1 MDDKEFREI
10 VKSLPS
16 YQRLSFIH
24 GERLFIRDADS
35 YRITSIQALY
45 EMVSRPVGMIVT
57 SEKLSKQ
64 QREEL
69 LAESDGYTPMVAR
82 TRSTLTFD
90 FGLPA
95 RLVPPD
101 LSNEVRN
108 GLITDIDITAI
119 GDGEPK
125 QIRPI
130 ICSRGQ
136 QIWCDRDEHPDC
148 FERLKISE
156 DEDHLTD
163 DQVWLAIGI
172 MILLILIILFSVFPN
187 P

>member
-1 MDDKEFREI
+1 MDDKEFQEI

-35 YRITSIQALY
+35 YRIVSIQALY
-45 EMVSRPVGMIVT
+45 ELASRPTGIIVT

-69 LAESDGYTPMVAR
+69 LAE
-82 TRSTLTFD
+82 
-90 FGLPA
+90 
-95 RLVPPD
+95 LV
-101 LSNEVRN
+101 
-108 GLITDIDITAI
+108 DIDITAI

-130 ICSRGQ
+130 ICRRGQ
-136 QIWCDRDEHPDC
+136 QIWCYNGEHPDC
-148 FERLKISE
+148 YERLKNSD

-163 DQVWLAIGI
+163 GQVWVAIGI
-172 MILLILIILFSVFPN
+172 IILLILIISFSAFPN
-187 P
+187 S

>member
-1 MDDKEFREI
+1 MDDKEFQEI

-35 YRITSIQALY
+35 YRIVSIQALY
-45 EMVSRPVGMIVT
+45 ELASRPTGIIVT

-69 LAESDGYTPMVAR
+69 LAE
-82 TRSTLTFD
+82 
-90 FGLPA
+90 
-95 RLVPPD
+95 LV
-101 LSNEVRN
+101 
-108 GLITDIDITAI
+108 DIDITAI

-136 QIWCDRDEHPDC
+136 QIWCYNGEHPDC
-148 FERLKISE
+148 YERLKNSD

-163 DQVWLAIGI
+163 GQVWVAIGI
-172 MILLILIILFSVFPN
+172 IILLILIISFSAFPN
-187 P
+187 S

>member
-24 GERLFIRDADS
+24 GERLFIRDADG
-35 YRITSIQALY
+35 YRIVSIQALY
-45 EMVSRPVGMIVT
+45 ELASRPTGIIVT

-64 QREEL
+64 QHEEL
-69 LAESDGYTPMVAR
+69 LAE
-82 TRSTLTFD
+82 
-90 FGLPA
+90 
-95 RLVPPD
+95 LV
-101 LSNEVRN
+101 
-108 GLITDIDITAI
+108 DIDITAI

-136 QIWCDRDEHPDC
+136 QIWCYNGEHPDC
-148 FERLKISE
+148 YERLKNSD

-163 DQVWLAIGI
+163 GQVWVAIGVI
-172 MILLILIILFSVFPN
+172 IFIILIISFSVFPN
-187 P
+187 L

>member
-1 MDDKEFREI
+1 MKHEDFEKVIE
-10 VKSLPS
+10 SLPS
-16 YQRLSFIH
+16 YQRLAFIH
-24 GERLFIRDADS
+24 GERLFIRDEDC
-35 YRITSIQALY
+35 YRITSIQMAY
-45 EMVSRPVGMIVT
+45 EIYLRLKDRS
-57 SEKLSKQ
+57 
-64 QREEL
+64 EL
-69 LAESDGYTPMVAR
+69 LSIE
-82 TRSTLTFD
+82 
-90 FGLPA
+90 
-95 RLVPPD
+95 
-101 LSNEVRN
+101 
-108 GLITDIDITAI
+108 IDTTAI

-163 DQVWLAIGI
+163 GQVWIAIGI
-172 MILLILIILFSVFPN
+172 IILLILIISFSAFPS

>member
-35 YRITSIQALY
+35 YRIVSIQALY
-45 EMVSRPVGMIVT
+45 ELASRPTGIIIT

-64 QREEL
+64 HREAL
-69 LAESDGYTPMVAR
+69 LAE
-82 TRSTLTFD
+82 
-90 FGLPA
+90 
-95 RLVPPD
+95 LV
-101 LSNEVRN
+101 
-108 GLITDIDITAI
+108 DIDITAI

-136 QIWCDRDEHPDC
+136 QIWCYNGEHPDC
-148 FERLKISE
+148 YERLKNSD

-163 DQVWLAIGI
+163 GQVWVAIGVI
-172 MILLILIILFSVFPN
+172 IFIILIISFSVFPN
-187 P
+187 L

>member
-1 MDDKEFREI
+1 MKHEDFEKVIE
-10 VKSLPS
+10 SLPS
-16 YQRLSFIH
+16 YQRLAFIH
-24 GERLFIRDADS
+24 GERLFNRDECG
-35 YRITSIQALY
+35 YRIVYLQALY
-45 EMVSRPVGMIVT
+45 ELASRPTGIIVT

-69 LAESDGYTPMVAR
+69 LAE
-82 TRSTLTFD
+82 
-90 FGLPA
+90 
-95 RLVPPD
+95 LV
-101 LSNEVRN
+101 E
-108 GLITDIDITAI
+108 IDITAI

-136 QIWCDRDEHPDC
+136 QIWCYNGEHPDC
-148 FERLKISE
+148 YERLKNSD

-163 DQVWLAIGI
+163 GQVWVAIGI
-172 MILLILIILFSVFPN
+172 IILLILIISFSAFPS